1 MNTVGA
7 PCAGKPHA
15 RSDEGALGTLTTLAH
30 DDGLSPCVGNAR
42 RRQPG
47 LQASSAK
54 PVLYSTL
61 RSALRMSPTVHVIGA
76 KALTAC

>member
-30 DDGLSPCVGNAR
+30 DDGLSPASETPGEGSRVYRPAR
-42 RRQPG
+42 RNQC
-47 LQASSAK
+47 
-54 PVLYSTL
+54 STL
-61 RSALRMSPTVHVIGA
+61 PLDPHA
-76 KALTAC
+76 